1 MKLNK
6 NFKINNM
13 LWLTITLV
21 VLFIGAIWANSGLM
35 LNRSVGNQ
43 NQLPILNQNLVQ
55 NPLMNLPANQINGL
69 TNQMNGSTNQAQ
81 SMNAAADNSSAPIT
95 ALMLQEGISNVV
107 AMVRPSVVGV
117 SRTTAPSQPAQSAN
131 GSSVNGLSPNGGL
144 SYIAPFTSGSG
155 SQGSGVIIDSRGYV
169 LTTFQTVGKDTVVNV
184 KLFSGTE
191 QNYQADV
198 VAVDNQTDL
207 VVLKLRAQ
215 GNFPAVVIG
224 NSNLI
229 EVGDI
234 VFAIGS
240 PFGFSQTVTMGIV
253 SSHNRN
259 LNINGV
265 RYPDMIQTDASI
277 NQGNNGG
284 PLVNIRGEIVG
295 INMATFMPD
304 NQYAGIGFAVPIN
317 NILNFINS
325 NI

>member
-1 MKLNK
+1 MKLNR

-21 VLFIGAIWANSGLM
+21 VLVIGAIWANSGLI
-35 LNRSVGNQ
+35 LSRSGGNRNL
-43 NQLPILNQNLVQ
+43 LPTLNQNLVQ
-55 NPLMNLPANQINGL
+55 NPLMNAPVNEMNGL
-69 TNQMNGSTNQAQ
+69 TNQINGSQNQIQ
-81 SMNAAADNSSAPIT
+81 SMNPVADNSSAPIT
-95 ALMLQEGISNVV
+95 ALMVQEGISHVV
-107 AMVRPSVVGV
+107 SMVRPSVVGV
-117 SRTTAPSQPAQSAN
+117 SRTTAPSQPAPSAN
-131 GSSVNGLSPNGGL
+131 GLSQNGGL
-144 SYIAPFTSGSG
+144 SYISPFTSGSG

-191 QNYQADV
+191 QNYKADV
-198 VAVDNQTDL
+198 VAVDSQTDL

-215 GNFPAVVIG
+215 GVFPAVVIG

-295 INMATFMPD
+295 INMATFMPG